1 MLKERGKTPFSRPM
15 TVLRPRSETVHVS
28 QNRAVLSLNDHGFI
42 ERDSDHGFFI
52 HETRLVS
59 HYRLL
64 INGEQ
69 PQRVLQSN
77 VKQHSWLGYYIL
89 YPPGIPAMERDH
101 GSGLMEDESER
112 TLELRLS
119 RFVGSGM
126 HEDIDLCN
134 FSQWETS
141 FVLALEVDADFRDIA
156 ELGRPQPPLGTIESG
171 WRSTENEH
179 ELCFHYRAERR
190 VVDAADAPLARI
202 DREVTVTIDNSDDA
216 PDYRDGVITWKIR
229 LAPRQRWHSCINVSA
244 RIEDER
250 LTPVY
255 KCRSFLG
262 EHSRFDRSRNIYLS
276 ESTTF
281 TAPFREGLTHVVCEA
296 LSQAKEDLAGLRLY
310 DLDLDERA
318 WTVAAGL
325 PIFVALF
332 GRDTLT
338 AGWEA
343 ALCGPEI
350 LKGTLPLLA
359 RFQGKKDDP
368 WRDEEPGKMLHEAH
382 TGPSSVL
389 GLHPRERY
397 YGAATTSAFYP
408 VVLSEMWHWTGD
420 LESIYPLVG
429 PTLRIFDWLEKHGD
443 LTGDGFVDYKTRS
456 RQGSKHQGWKD
467 SDTAIVNA
475 AGEQIEPPI
484 ATCEEQGFVYAA
496 WLHFSEILWWIGKKE
511 EARRLFHRASELK
524 KRFNERF
531 WMEEQKFIALG
542 IGPDGRLIDA
552 ITSNPGHTIATGII
566 DSSLAKPVADRLL
579 SREMFSGWGIR
590 TLSADNPA
598 FNPYSYHRGSVWPV
612 EHGTFALGF
621 MRYGLI
627 EPMQALCKGM
637 FDAASLF
644 QLYRL
649 PEVLSGHPR
658 DDDHPFPSVYPRTNW
673 PQAWSSSAMF
683 CMVQAL
689 LGIYPYA
696 PLKLLL
702 VDPQLPDWLPE
713 ITLENLRV
721 GQASANI
728 RFYRDTNGRSSFEVL
743 EKRGALRIVRQP
755 SPWSLTAGFGER
767 FRDLLE
773 SAAA

>member
-1 MLKERGKTPFSRPM
+1 
-15 TVLRPRSETVHVS
+15 
-28 QNRAVLSLNDHGFI
+28 
-42 ERDSDHGFFI
+42 
-52 HETRLVS
+52 
-59 HYRLL
+59 
-64 INGEQ
+64 
-69 PQRVLQSN
+69 
-77 VKQHSWLGYYIL
+77 
-89 YPPGIPAMERDH
+89 
-101 GSGLMEDESER
+101 
-112 TLELRLS
+112 
-119 RFVGSGM
+119 
-126 HEDIDLCN
+126 
-134 FSQWETS
+134 
-141 FVLALEVDADFRDIA
+141 
-156 ELGRPQPPLGTIESG
+156 
-171 WRSTENEH
+171 
-179 ELCFHYRAERR
+179 
-190 VVDAADAPLARI
+190 
-202 DREVTVTIDNSDDA
+202 
-216 PDYRDGVITWKIR
+216 
-229 LAPRQRWHSCINVSA
+229 
-244 RIEDER
+244 
-250 LTPVY
+250 
-255 KCRSFLG
+255 
-262 EHSRFDRSRNIYLS
+262 
-276 ESTTF
+276 
-281 TAPFREGLTHVVCEA
+281 
-296 LSQAKEDLAGLRLY
+296 
-310 DLDLDERA
+310 
-318 WTVAAGL
+318 
-325 PIFVALF
+325 
-332 GRDTLT
+332 
-338 AGWEA
+338 
-343 ALCGPEI
+343 
-350 LKGTLPLLA
+350 
-359 RFQGKKDDP
+359 
-368 WRDEEPGKMLHEAH
+368 
-382 TGPSSVL
+382 
-389 GLHPRERY
+389 
-397 YGAATTSAFYP
+397 
-408 VVLSEMWHWTGD
+408 
-420 LESIYPLVG
+420 VG
-429 PTLRIFDWLEKHGD
+429 PTVRIFDWLEKHGD

-721 GQASANI
+721 GQASADI
-728 RFYRDTNGRSSFEVL
+728 RFYRDANDRSGFEVL
-743 EKRGALRIVRQP
+743 EKRGTLRIVRQP

-767 FRDLLE
+767 LRDFVE